1 MQILDNYDIN
11 WIWMIIKIKEYENYM
26 NREDP
31 IKRSDYNCSLYR
43 QYVPPELI
51 NRKNNV
57 W

>member
-1 MQILDNYDIN
+1 MQILDNYNIK

-31 IKRSDYNCSLYR
+31 IERSDYNCNLYR
-43 QYVPPELI
+43 QYVPPVLI
-51 NRKNNV
+51 SRNNV